1 MKTEF
6 SLARINAILIK
17 EFIQMRRDRMTFA
30 MMIGI
35 PVLQLIL
42 FSYAINSDPRHLPSA
57 IIDRDNSAFS
67 RAVVTAFANSTYV
80 DFTIASTDPAKAEA
94 AMAAGKI
101 NFIFEIPEHF
111 GRDLTRGLRPQM
123 LVIADATDP
132 SAASGALAA
141 ADEIINTGLR
151 RELTGALAGLAA
163 GPPPITMV
171 LQRRYNPAG
180 ITQYNIIPGL
190 LGIILTMTMTLMTA
204 VALTRETE
212 RGTMEN
218 LLAMPSRPAEVM
230 IGKVAPYVAVGYIQ
244 IIVVLSAGGILFDI
258 PFEGSKLLF
267 LWISTLYILVN
278 LLIGFLFSTVARTQ
292 MQAMQMMVFL
302 LLPQILLSG
311 FMFPF
316 RGMPGWAQA
325 IGEVLPA
332 THYMRLV
339 RGIMLK
345 GSGRADL
352 VADIWPLLALI
363 VAVSALALLRYR
375 RTLD

>member
-1 MKTEF
+1 MKTGF
-6 SLARINAILIK
+6 SLARIGAILIK

-80 DFTIASTDPAKAEA
+80 DFTIAPTDPKKAEA

-111 GRDLTRGLRPQM
+111 GRDIARGLRPQM

-141 ADEIINTGLR
+141 AGEIINTGLR
-151 RELTGALAGLAA
+151 RELTGALSGLAA

-230 IGKVAPYVAVGYIQ
+230 IGKVAPYVVVGYIQ
-244 IIVVLSAGGILFDI
+244 IIVVLNAGRILFDI

-267 LWISTLYILVN
+267 LWVSTLYILVN

-352 VADIWPLLALI
+352 FADIWPLLALI

>member
-1 MKTEF
+1 MKTGF
-6 SLARINAILIK
+6 SLARVGAILIK

-30 MMIGI
+30 MMIGV

-57 IIDRDNSAFS
+57 IIDRDNSDFS

-80 DFTIASTDPAKAEA
+80 DFTIAPTDPAKAEA

-111 GRDLTRGLRPQM
+111 GRDLARGLHPQM

-141 ADEIINTGLR
+141 ASEIINTGLA
-151 RELTGALAGLAA
+151 RELTGALSGLAA
-163 GPPPITMV
+163 GPPPITLV

-218 LLAMPSRPAEVM
+218 LLAMPARPVEVM
-230 IGKVAPYVAVGYIQ
+230 IGKVAPYVVVGYIQ
-244 IIVVLSAGGILFDI
+244 IIVVLNAGRILFDI
-258 PFEGSKLLF
+258 PFEGSRLLF
-267 LWISTLYILVN
+267 FWVSTLYILVN

-316 RGMPGWAQA
+316 RGMPAWAQA

-345 GSGRADL
+345 GSERADL
-352 VADIWPLLALI
+352 IADIWPLLALI
-363 VAVSALALLRYR
+363 VAISALALLRYR

>member
-1 MKTEF
+1 MKTGF
-6 SLARINAILIK
+6 SLARIGAILIK

-57 IIDRDNSAFS
+57 IIDRDHSAFS
-67 RAVVTAFANSTYV
+67 RSVVTAFANSTFV
-80 DFTIASTDPAKAEA
+80 DFTIAPDSPEEAEA

-101 NFIFEIPEHF
+101 NFIFEIPENF
-111 GRDLTRGLRPQM
+111 GRDIARGTRPQM

-132 SAASGALAA
+132 SASSGALAA
-141 ADEIINTGLR
+141 AGEIINTGLA
-151 RELTGALAGLAA
+151 REFTGALAGLAA
-163 GPPPITMV
+163 GPPPIEVV

-218 LLAMPSRPAEVM
+218 LLAMPARPVEVM
-230 IGKVAPYVAVGYIQ
+230 IGKVAPYVLVGYIQ
-244 IIVVLSAGGILFDI
+244 IIVVLNAGRILFDI
-258 PFEGSKLLF
+258 PFEGSKILF
-267 LWISTLYILVN
+267 LWVSTLYILVN

-316 RGMPGWAQA
+316 RGMPLWAQWL
-325 IGEVLPA
+325 GEILPA

-345 GSGRADL
+345 GSDRADL
-352 VADIWPLLALI
+352 LADIWPLLALI
-363 VAVSALALLRYR
+363 AVVSILAMVRYR

>member
-1 MKTEF
+1 MKNGF
-6 SLARINAILIK
+6 SLARIRAILIK
-17 EFIQMRRDRMTFA
+17 EFLQMRRDEMTFT

-57 IIDRDNSAFS
+57 VIDRDHSSFS
-67 RAVVTAFANSTYV
+67 RSVITAFENSTYV
-80 DFTIASTDPAKAEA
+80 DFILAPSSPEEAEKA
-94 AMAAGKI
+94 MLAGKI

-111 GRDLTRGLRPQM
+111 GRDIARGKRPKM

-141 ADEIINTGLR
+141 ASSIINTGLR
-151 RELTGALAGLAA
+151 REFSGALAGLAT
-163 GPPPITMV
+163 GPPPFDVV

-180 ITQYNIIPGL
+180 ITQFNIIPGL

-212 RGTMEN
+212 RGTMET
-218 LLAMPSRPAEVM
+218 LLAMPARPLEVM
-230 IGKVAPYVAVGYIQ
+230 IGKVLPYILVGYIQ
-244 IIVVLSAGGILFDI
+244 VMVVLFAGRLLFDI
-258 PFEGSKLLF
+258 PFEGSKVLF

-278 LLIGFLFSTVARTQ
+278 LLIGFLFSTLARTQ
-292 MQAMQMMVFL
+292 MQAMQLTIFL

-316 RGMPGWAQA
+316 RGMPVWAQA
-325 IGEVLPA
+325 IGEMLPA

-345 GSGRADL
+345 GSTHSDL
-352 VADIWPLLALI
+352 LADIWPLLVMI
-363 VAVSALALLRYR
+363 VVVSALALARYR

>member
-1 MKTEF
+1 MKSGY
-6 SLARINAILIK
+6 SLARISAILTK

-35 PVLQLIL
+35 PILQLIL
-42 FSYAINSDPRHLPSA
+42 FSFAINSDPRHLPSA
-57 IIDRDNSAFS
+57 IIDRDHSAFS

-80 DFTIASTDPAKAEA
+80 DFVMAPQTPEEAEKA
-94 AMAAGKI
+94 MLAGQI

-111 GRDLTRGLRPQM
+111 GRDIARGARPQM
-123 LVIADATDP
+123 LIIADATDP

-141 ADEIINTGLR
+141 AGEIINTGLA
-151 RELTGALAGLAA
+151 REFSSALAGLAT
-163 GPPPITMV
+163 GPPPVDVV

-218 LLAMPSRPAEVM
+218 LLAMPARPLEVM
-230 IGKVAPYVAVGYIQ
+230 IGKVLPYVLVGYIQ
-244 IIVVLSAGGILFDI
+244 IIVVLNAGQMLFDI
-258 PFEGSKLLF
+258 PFEGSRLLF
-267 LWISTLYILVN
+267 FWVSTLYIVAN

-345 GSGRADL
+345 GSTRFDL
-352 VADIWPLLALI
+352 IADIWPLIALI
-363 VAVSALALLRYR
+363 VVISALALLRYR

>member
-1 MKTEF
+1 MKNRF
-6 SLARINAILIK
+6 SLARVRAILIK
-17 EFIQMRRDRMTFA
+17 EFLQMRRDEMTFT

-57 IIDRDNSAFS
+57 IVDRDHSSFS
-67 RAVVTAFANSTYV
+67 RSVITAFENSTYV
-80 DFTIASTDPAKAEA
+80 DFIMAPASPEEAEKA
-94 AMAAGKI
+94 MVAGKI

-111 GRDLTRGLRPQM
+111 ARDIARGQRPQM

-141 ADEIINTGLR
+141 ASSIINTGLR
-151 RELTGALAGLAA
+151 REFSGALAGLAT
-163 GPPPITMV
+163 GPPPFDVV

-204 VALTRETE
+204 VALTKETE
-212 RGTMEN
+212 RGTMET
-218 LLAMPSRPAEVM
+218 LLAMPARPVEVM
-230 IGKVAPYVAVGYIQ
+230 IGKVLPYVLVGYVQ
-244 IIVVLSAGGILFDI
+244 VLVVLMAGRVLFDI
-258 PFEGSKLLF
+258 PFEGSKVLF

-278 LLIGFLFSTVARTQ
+278 LLIGFLFSTLARTQ
-292 MQAMQMMVFL
+292 MQAMQLTVFL

-316 RGMPGWAQA
+316 RGMPGWAQT
-325 IGEVLPA
+325 IGEMLPA

-345 GSGRADL
+345 GSTHSDL
-352 VADIWPLLALI
+352 IADIWPLLAMII
-363 VAVSALALLRYR
+363 VVSVLSLLRYR

>member
-1 MKTEF
+1 MKTGF
-6 SLARINAILIK
+6 SLARIGAILIK

-80 DFTIASTDPAKAEA
+80 DFTIAPSDPIEAETS
-94 AMAAGKI
+94 MASGKI

-111 GRDLTRGLRPQM
+111 GRDIARGLRPQM

-141 ADEIINTGLR
+141 ASEIINTGLR

-218 LLAMPSRPAEVM
+218 LLAMPAQPLEVM
-230 IGKVAPYVAVGYIQ
+230 VGKILPYVAVGYIQ
-244 IIVVLSAGGILFDI
+244 IIVVLNAGRLLFDI

-267 LWISTLYILVN
+267 FWISTLYILVN

-325 IGEVLPA
+325 LGEVLPA

-352 VADIWPLLALI
+352 IADIWPLLALI
-363 VAVSALALLRYR
+363 IVISALSLIRYR
-375 RTLD
+375 WTLD

>member
-1 MKTEF
+1 MKRGY
-6 SLARINAILIK
+6 SLARISAILTK

-35 PVLQLIL
+35 PILQLIL
-42 FSYAINSDPRHLPSA
+42 FSFAINSDPRHLPSA
-57 IIDRDNSAFS
+57 IIDRDHSAFS

-80 DFTIASTDPAKAEA
+80 DFVMAPQTPEEAEKA
-94 AMAAGKI
+94 MLAGQI

-111 GRDLTRGLRPQM
+111 GRDIARGGRPQM
-123 LVIADATDP
+123 LIIADATDP

-141 ADEIINTGLR
+141 AGEIINTGLA
-151 RELTGALAGLAA
+151 REFSSALAGLAT
-163 GPPPITMV
+163 GPPPVDVV

-218 LLAMPSRPAEVM
+218 LLAMPARPLEVM
-230 IGKVAPYVAVGYIQ
+230 IGKVLPYVLVGYIQ
-244 IIVVLSAGGILFDI
+244 IIVVLNVGQMLFDI
-258 PFEGSKLLF
+258 PFEGSRLLF
-267 LWISTLYILVN
+267 FWVSTLYIVAN

-345 GSGRADL
+345 GSTRFDL
-352 VADIWPLLALI
+352 IADIWPLIALI
-363 VAVSALALLRYR
+363 VVISALALLRYR